1 MLMDAVDA
9 YLDIKRVA
17 GFELEVPEYL
27 LRSYARFATHK
38 EQDHVNTQTAIE
50 WASQAPSKNQRFHRL
65 ATVTRFA
72 EHVQVEDQRHEIPPR
87 DIFGKRRVRHSP
99 FIYSVEQVDSL
110 IRVATELGPTGS
122 LRPHTYSTLFAILVT
137 TGLRISEA
145 LALVF
150 DDVKT
155 DGLIIRKTKFK
166 KSRIVPLHET
176 ARFGLEKYLD
186 LRKRLAPFDDHIFVS
201 LRERV
206 LDRSAVTWTFR
217 RILKDIGL
225 NPPPSGR
232 RPRIHDLRHTF
243 ACRSLELCPAGRE
256 NVTRHLRALS
266 TYLGHVKVS
275 DTYWYLQ
282 STPQLMKDIAFDCES
297 FFLGGKS

>member
-9 YLDIKRVA
+9 YLEIRRVA

-27 LRSYARFATHK
+27 LRSYARFAAQK
-38 EQDHVNTQTAIE
+38 GQDHVNTQTAIE

-65 ATVTRFA
+65 ATVIRFA
-72 EHVQVEDQRHEIPPR
+72 NHVQVEDHLHEIPPR
-87 DIFGKRRVRHSP
+87 GIFGRRRVRHPP
-99 FIYSVEQVDSL
+99 FIYNPEQIDGL
-110 IRVATELGPTGS
+110 IRGAMQLGPAGS
-122 LRPHTYSTLFAILVT
+122 LRPHTYSTLFALLVT

-176 ARFGLEKYLD
+176 ARAGLEKYLD
-186 LRKRLAPFDDHIFVS
+186 LRKQVAPFDDHIFVS

-206 LDRSAVTWTFR
+206 LDRSAVTWTFL
-217 RILKDIGL
+217 RILKDLGL
-225 NPPPSGR
+225 NPPPNGR

-243 ACRSLELCPAGRE
+243 ACRSLESCPAGRE
-256 NVTRHLRALS
+256 NVARHLRALS
-266 TYLGHVKVS
+266 TYLGHVKIS
-275 DTYWYLQ
+275 DTYWYLE
-282 STPQLMKDIAFDCES
+282 STPQLMCGIAFDCES
-297 FFLGGKS
+297 FFSGGQL

>member
-9 YLDIKRVA
+9 YLDIKHVA

-27 LRSYARFATHK
+27 LRSYARFAIQK

-50 WASQAPSKNQRFHRL
+50 WASQAPSMNQRFHRL

-72 EHVQVEDQRHEIPPR
+72 EHVQVEDQQHEVPPR
-87 DIFGKRRVRHSP
+87 DIFGKRRVRHPP

-110 IRVATELGPTGS
+110 IRVATQLGPSGS
-122 LRPHTYSTLFAILVT
+122 LRPHTYSTLFALLVT

-176 ARFGLEKYLD
+176 TRVGLEKYLD
-186 LRKRLAPFDDHIFVS
+186 LRKRIAPFDNHIFVS

-206 LDRSAVTWTFR
+206 LDRSAVTWTFL
-217 RILKDIGL
+217 RILTDIGL
-225 NPPPSGR
+225 NPPPNGR

-243 ACRSLELCPAGRE
+243 ACRSLELCPPGRE
-256 NVTRHLRALS
+256 NVARHLRALS
-266 TYLGHVKVS
+266 TYLGHVQIS

-297 FFLGGKS
+297 FFLGGRS

>member
-9 YLDIKRVA
+9 YLEIKRAA

-27 LRSYARFATHK
+27 LRSYARFAAQK

-65 ATVTRFA
+65 ATVIRFA
-72 EHVQVEDQRHEIPPR
+72 THVQVEDQRHEVPPR
-87 DIFGKRRVRHSP
+87 GIYGPRRVRRPP
-99 FIYSVEQVDSL
+99 FIFSTEEVDRLLRAAS
-110 IRVATELGPTGS
+110 RLGPTGS
-122 LRPHTYSTLFAILVT
+122 LRPYTYSTLFALLVT

-150 DDVKT
+150 DDVRT

-176 ARFGLEKYLD
+176 ARAGLEKYLD
-186 LRKRLAPFDDHIFVS
+186 LRRRVATFDVHLFIS

-206 LDRSAVTWTFR
+206 LDHSAVTWTFR

-243 ACRSLELCPAGRE
+243 ACRALESCPEGRE
-256 NVTRHLRALS
+256 NVDRHLRALS
-266 TYLGHVKVS
+266 TYMGHVKIS
-275 DTYWYLQ
+275 DTYWYLE
-282 STPQLMKDIAFDCES
+282 STPQLMKDITCACES
-297 FFLGGKS
+297 FFFGGRS